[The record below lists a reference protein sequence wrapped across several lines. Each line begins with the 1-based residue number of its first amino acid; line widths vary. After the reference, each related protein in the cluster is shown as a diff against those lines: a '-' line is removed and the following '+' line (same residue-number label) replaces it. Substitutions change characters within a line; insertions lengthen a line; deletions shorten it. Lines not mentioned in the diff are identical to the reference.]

1 MSQNRGKTIC
11 FIDNSNIF
19 KGQQAVG
26 WRIDWSKFKNEIEQ
40 DGAIWQTYFFASE
53 EDPPRAIQT
62 GFYRFLKDQLRWEV
76 VLYELG
82 QKTINCNN
90 CGHQE
95 IVPTEKG
102 SDVGLA
108 TKMLMLAFNKAYE
121 TAILVAGD
129 RDYLE
134 TVKFIK
140 NLGMRVEVIGWRG
153 GMSSELASESS
164 APTKYIDNIRA
175 NIERQ

>member
-1 MSQNRGKTIC
+1 
-11 FIDNSNIF
+11 
-19 KGQQAVG
+19 
-26 WRIDWSKFKNEIEQ
+26 
-40 DGAIWQTYFFASE
+40 
-53 EDPPRAIQT
+53 
-62 GFYRFLKDQLRWEV
+62 
-76 VLYELG
+76 
-82 QKTINCNN
+82 
-90 CGHQE
+90 
-95 IVPTEKG
+95 
-102 SDVGLA
+102 
-108 TKMLMLAFNKAYE
+108 MLMLAFNKAYE